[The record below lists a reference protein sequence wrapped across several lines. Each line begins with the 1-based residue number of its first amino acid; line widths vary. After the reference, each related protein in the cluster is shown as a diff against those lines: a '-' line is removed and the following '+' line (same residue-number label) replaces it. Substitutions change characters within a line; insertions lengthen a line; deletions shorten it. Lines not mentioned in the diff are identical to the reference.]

1 MESSIHER
9 TKQSQKQTE
18 DRKKEKLK
26 KKKKKKKTNRK
37 LVGYGTSL
45 GKWHFVWG
53 RKKNGSDNI

>member
-18 DRKKEKLK
+18 DRKKEKL
-26 KKKKKKKTNRK
+26 KKKKKKTNRK

>member
-18 DRKKEKLK
+18 DRKEEKL
-26 KKKKKKKTNRK
+26 KKKKKTNRK

>member
-18 DRKKEKLK
+18 DRKKENL
-26 KKKKKKKTNRK
+26 KKKKKTNRK